1 LGDPPSPTVEYSE
14 QQIENLKDL
23 YEDFAEEFLDEVF
36 GYESKMERQ
45 DWEKEVAQK
54 QSIIFDPN
62 KIREELKR

>member
-1 LGDPPSPTVEYSE
+1 
-14 QQIENLKDL
+14 L

-45 DWEKEVAQK
+45 EWEKEVAQK

-62 KIREELKR
+62 EIRKKLKSQADSNISYSSRKGNNSARSRR